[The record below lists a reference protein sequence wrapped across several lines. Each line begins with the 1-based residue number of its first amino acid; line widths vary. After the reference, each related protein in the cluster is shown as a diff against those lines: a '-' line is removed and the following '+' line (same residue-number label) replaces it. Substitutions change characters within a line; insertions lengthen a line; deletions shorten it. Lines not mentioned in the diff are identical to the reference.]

1 MDRAPPHVSVPWSAL
16 SSASL
21 AIVVLDADARVQV
34 VNDAATARWPTVRV
48 GASFVDLIAA
58 EARTEARAL
67 FGRLRTVG
75 VRETLRAP
83 AGRSG
88 EPAFELACTP
98 IEGGGFV
105 LVAEEESAREQPSR
119 RERDN
124 VVSDKMQAVAQLAGG
139 VAHDLNNA
147 LAVILPNAEA
157 LVEQLPASS
166 ELRDQATEIAEVAR
180 HASHVVTQLTAL
192 GLRQPAN
199 ARAVDVA
206 ELITRNVGLL
216 QRTVGTSV
224 TVEASASADVGSAL
238 VDPGH
243 LQQVL
248 VNLVLN
254 AADAMPS
261 GGAVH
266 LAARARDVGPAYA
279 EAVGVP
285 PGVYVVI
292 EVSDEGHGI
301 SKAVLPRIFEPF
313 FTTRGGGVHAGLGL
327 AAVLGLVRQAR
338 GGVTVDSA
346 PSGGA
351 RFTVL
356 LPKLALGAGAGEAP
370 ETPRTV
376 VGSPRILLVDD
387 EPNVRSALGR
397 LLGRYGFD
405 VLAADGG
412 LEALEIL
419 RVDLSV
425 RAVLSDIVMP
435 DMDGIAL
442 ARAVTVLRPGLPMVL
457 MSGYTSDGTS
467 ALEEL
472 SVPFLQKP
480 FSSVDVVRTLL
491 DVIDATRARAS
502 LALGSGM
509 PPSFSPESG
518 QVRRDGAPVD
528 VVTHS
533 ASRRETRRF

>member
-1 MDRAPPHVSVPWSAL
+1 MVNSPPHVSVPWSAL

-21 AIVVLDADARVQV
+21 AIVVLDADGRVQV
-34 VNDAATARWPTVRV
+34 VNDAAMARWPTVRV
-48 GASFVDLIAA
+48 GATFLELVAI
-58 EARTEARAL
+58 EARTGAHAL
-67 FGRLRTVG
+67 FGRLRAVG
-75 VRETLRAP
+75 VRETLRVP
-83 AGRSG
+83 AARLG
-88 EPAFELACTP
+88 EPAFDLACMP
-98 IEGGGFV
+98 LEGGGFV
-105 LVAEEESAREQPSR
+105 LIDEDEHPSR

-147 LAVILPNAEA
+147 LAVILPNAET
-157 LVEQLPASS
+157 LVEQLPLSS
-166 ELRDQATEIAEVAR
+166 DLRDQATEIVEVAR

-206 ELITRNVGLL
+206 ELLTRNVGLL
-216 QRTVGTSV
+216 QRAVGTSV
-224 TVEASASADVGSAL
+224 KVEASATADVGSAL

-266 LAARARDVGPAYA
+266 LAVRARDVGPAYA
-279 EAVGVP
+279 EAIGVP
-285 PGVYVVI
+285 PGVYVAI
-292 EVSDEGHGI
+292 EVTDEGHGI

-313 FTTRGGGVHAGLGL
+313 FTTRVGGVHAGLGL

-351 RFTVL
+351 QFTVF
-356 LPKLALGAGAGEAP
+356 LPKLVSPGAGAGESP
-370 ETPRTV
+370 ETPRRV

-387 EPNVRSALGR
+387 EPNIRSALGR
-397 LLGRYGFD
+397 LLVRYGFD
-405 VLAADGG
+405 VLLAEGG

-419 RVDLSV
+419 RRDLGV

-435 DMDGIAL
+435 DMNGIAL
-442 ARAVTVLRPGLPMVL
+442 ARAVTVLRPELPMIL
-457 MSGYTSDGTS
+457 MSGYTSDGTTE
-467 ALEEL
+467 LEEL
-472 SVPFLQKP
+472 DMPFLQKP
-480 FSSVDVVRTLL
+480 FSGTDVVRMLL
-491 DVIDATRARAS
+491 DVLDAARARAS

-509 PPSFSPESG
+509 PPSLSP
-518 QVRRDGAPVD
+518 
-528 VVTHS
+528 
-533 ASRRETRRF
+533 ASREVRIDGVALTRPGNRTETRRS